1 MVNSC
6 RNTQSF
12 EINKEPRKDTGMHIT
27 FYGAVREVTGSMHL
41 LNTDQDRILLDC
53 GMFQGRRKTAAEKN
67 RILPFDPGIITNMVL
82 SHAHIDHSGRIPLI
96 TRNGFNGR
104 IYCTRATADACGY
117 LLPDSAHIQESD
129 AQYLNYK
136 TVRSALSQMRQ
147 GESGGISKRDL
158 KDIKVLLK
166 KNKHGLNAAVIN
178 DYIDRFHLQG
188 VEPLYTTGDADHA
201 LKAFEGIPY
210 RHPVTIGKNVSCT
223 LFEAGHILGSAIV
236 LIRCDVNGST
246 RTICF
251 SGDIGRY
258 DKPILRDP
266 ASQLGDYEPDI
277 DLMIMESTYGN
288 RDHEPVVDLRPRL
301 KKVLNETIEQ
311 GGTVLIP
318 SFAYGRTQEL
328 LYVIHELYDAGEVP
342 PVPVF
347 VDSPLATN
355 ITKVFGEHPEVYD
368 KETHETFLQQGKNPF
383 AFRQVQFVESVEAS
397 MALMR
402 EEKPHIVIS
411 ASGMCEAGRILHHLR
426 YKIHNRKNTVL
437 IVGYMA
443 NHTLGRRILEE
454 GTAYEQSGRKGDP
467 PLVRI
472 LNKEYPLHAR
482 VVKIGGFSAHGDR
495 NEMLRFLNQ
504 SGMNIRRIAVVHGE
518 VDQSEAFAA
527 RLRKEGFDAMVP
539 RVGETLTI

>member
-1 MVNSC
+1 
-6 RNTQSF
+6 
-12 EINKEPRKDTGMHIT
+12 MHIT

-41 LNTDQDRILLDC
+41 LSTEKDRILLDC
-53 GMFQGRRKTAAEKN
+53 GMYQGRRKTAAEKN
-67 RILPFDPGIITNMVL
+67 RVLPFDPDIITNMVL

-104 IYCTRATADACGY
+104 IFCTRATADACGY

-129 AQYLNYK
+129 AEYLNYK
-136 TVRSALSQMRQ
+136 TVRSALSRMRPGKDGQ
-147 GESGGISKRDL
+147 TSKREL
-158 KDIKVLLK
+158 QDIKKLLK
-166 KNKHGLNAAVIN
+166 SNKHGLNAEVIN
-178 DYIDRFHLQG
+178 DYIRRFHLEK
-188 VEPLYTTGDADHA
+188 VEPLYTTADADRA
-201 LKAFEGIPY
+201 LRAFEGIPY
-210 RHPVTIGKNVSCT
+210 RSPATLGDNITCT
-223 LFEAGHILGSAIV
+223 LFEAGHILGSAITM
-236 LIRCDVNGST
+236 IRYNGNGKS
-246 RTICF
+246 RTVCF

-266 ASQLGDYEPDI
+266 ASQFDGLGSDV

-288 RDHEPVVDLRPRL
+288 REHEPVIDLRPRL
-301 KKVLNETIEQ
+301 KQVLNETFGQ

-342 PVPVF
+342 AMPVY

-355 ITKVFGEHPEVYD
+355 ITRVFGEHPEVYD
-368 KETHETFLQQGKNPF
+368 RETHETFLRQGKNPF
-383 AFRQVQFVESVEAS
+383 AFRQVQFTPNVEAS

-426 YKIHNRKNTVL
+426 YKIHNPRNTIL

-443 NHTLGRRILEE
+443 NHTLGRRILEQ
-454 GTAYEQSGRKGDP
+454 GTGYEKSGRKGDP
-467 PLVRI
+467 PIVKI
-472 LNKEYPLHAR
+472 LNKEYPLKAR
-482 VVKIGGFSAHGDR
+482 VVKLGGFSAHGDR
-495 NEMLRFLNQ
+495 NEMVRFLKQ
-504 SGMNIRRIAVVHGE
+504 SNLNVKKIAVVHGE
-518 VDQSEAFAA
+518 EDQSLAFSEHLKA
-527 RLRKEGFDAMVP
+527 EGFDAMVP